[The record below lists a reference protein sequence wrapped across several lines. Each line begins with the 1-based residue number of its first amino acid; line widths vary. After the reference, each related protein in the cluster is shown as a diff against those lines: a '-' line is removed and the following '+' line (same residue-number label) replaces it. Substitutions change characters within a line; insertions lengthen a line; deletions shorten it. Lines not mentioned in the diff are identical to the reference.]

1 MGQKAMDVHRMAHHA
16 QVPEA
21 RALNAQKRGDIQI
34 RWTGG
39 CVRPPC
45 KKFTA
50 PTGQASMFRL
60 LNQKSLQGL
69 AALQSMPC
77 A

>member
-1 MGQKAMDVHRMAHHA
+1 MAHHA

-21 RALNAQKRGDIQI
+21 RTLNAQKWGNIQI
-34 RWTGG
+34 RWAGG
-39 CVRPPC
+39 RVRPPC

-60 LNQKSLQGL
+60 RNQKSLQGL
-69 AALQSMPC
+69 AALQSMTC